1 MKKIFKNSIV
11 LVLLLSVLSSSATEI
26 SSLKNVEDGK
36 TILFLTDVEEGEQLI
51 IKDNLGLIVYKES
64 ISKDGN
70 YSRAFDL
77 TALPDGNYNFELDK
91 HLRIQIIPFKV
102 ESNAVRFN
110 KKAETVIHK
119 PLVKEIE
126 HSLYITKLALEKEP
140 LKIALYYNNTLIHAE
155 TIENTQK
162 IQRIYRLSEGKI
174 GVYKLVFETNGRT
187 FVEKV
192 TL

>member
-11 LVLLLSVLSSSATEI
+11 LVLLFTTLSSNATEI

-51 IKDNLGLIVYKES
+51 IKDDLGLIVYKES

-70 YSRAFDL
+70 YSKAFDL
-77 TALPDGNYNFELDK
+77 TELPDGKYNFELDK

-102 ESNAVRFN
+102 ESNAVTFN

-119 PLVKEIE
+119 PLVKESE
-126 HSLYITKLALEKEP
+126 QSLYITKLALEKEP

-162 IQRIYRLSEGKI
+162 IQRIYKLSEGKI

-187 FVEKV
+187 FVKKV